1 MHSALRLL
9 HSYVR
14 WVVLL
19 AGLVALARMAAG
31 WMSSRSW
38 TPSDHRAGLFFTV
51 ALDIQL
57 LLGVSL
63 YAVSPLIRKA
73 MSDMATAMRTPDVR
87 FFVADHPATML
98 VALVL
103 AHVGSVAARKAPTDG
118 AKVRRGAVFFALSL
132 ALILWGI
139 PWFRLFAPSSP

>member
-1 MHSALRLL
+1 MHNALLIL
-9 HSYVR
+9 HSWFR

-19 AGLVALARMAAG
+19 AGLAALARMAVG
-31 WMSSRSW
+31 WMKSLPW
-38 TPSDHRAGLFFTV
+38 TPGDRRAGLLFTI

-57 LLGVSL
+57 LFGVWL

-87 FFVADHPATML
+87 VFVADHPATML

-103 AHVGSVAARKAPTDG
+103 AHVGSVAAHKAPTDG
-118 AKVRRGAVFFALSL
+118 LKFRRGTVFYGLSL
-132 ALILWGI
+132 ALILWAI
-139 PWFRLFAPSSP
+139 PWFRLFTPSSH

>member
-1 MHSALRLL
+1 MHTALLLL
-9 HSYVR
+9 HSWFR

-19 AGLVALARMAAG
+19 AGLVALARMAVG
-31 WMSSRSW
+31 WMKSLPW
-38 TPSDHRAGLFFTV
+38 TPGDRRAGLLFTV

-57 LLGVSL
+57 LFGVWL

-98 VALVL
+98 LALLL

-118 AKVRRGAVFFALSL
+118 MKFRRGAVFFGLSL
-132 ALILWGI
+132 ALILWAI
-139 PWFRLFAPSSP
+139 PWFRLLSRPSS